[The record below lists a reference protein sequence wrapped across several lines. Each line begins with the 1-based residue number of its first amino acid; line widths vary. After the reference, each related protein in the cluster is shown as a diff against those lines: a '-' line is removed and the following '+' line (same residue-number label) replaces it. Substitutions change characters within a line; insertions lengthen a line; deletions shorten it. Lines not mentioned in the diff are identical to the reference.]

1 MKIKSVKKGSI
12 VSRRNLSP
20 GDELLKIN
28 GRSVKDIIDYR
39 FYSADQRLIL
49 KLRSRSG
56 KPRTVQVNKEPD
68 EDLGLEFYPIRYRSC
83 TNKCIFCFVH
93 QLPKGLRRALY
104 FKDEDYRLSFL
115 HGNFI
120 TLTNTSDEDLERIIR
135 QRLSPLYIS
144 VHATDEVLRKRMLG
158 NAEIP
163 DIMPLIRR
171 LAQGKIEMHAQIVL
185 CPGINDGEHLE
196 KSVNDLSAFY
206 PFVKSLALVPVG
218 LTRFRS
224 RLPKIRPI
232 GRTYSGRIMDLVA
245 RWQKVFR
252 RKFGTGFVYAADEFF
267 SKAGLGIPPKRYYDE
282 FYQVENGVGMIRQ
295 FLDDFRSKQRLL
307 PRRVKKDL
315 RITLVTGV
323 SAFGLINRLIN
334 EHLRTISGLKIKV
347 VKVKNAFFGQSV
359 TVTGLLAGTDIKTAV
374 NRERT
379 VGEVILLPPNCVN
392 QDSLFLDDLS
402 PRVLENELGRRVLLA
417 SDDLIESL
425 AKLLTQPDSER

>member
-12 VSRRNLSP
+12 ASRWNLSP

-28 GRSVKDIIDYR
+28 GQAVKDIIDYR
-39 FYSADQRLIL
+39 FCSADQRLRL

-56 KPRTVQVNKEPD
+56 KPRTVLVNKEPD
-68 EDLGLEFYPIRYRSC
+68 EDLGLDFYTTRYKSC
-83 TNKCIFCFVH
+83 KNKCIFCFVH
-93 QLPKGLRRALY
+93 QLPKGLRKALY

-120 TLTNTSDEDLERIIR
+120 TLTNTLDEDLERIIR

-196 KSVNDLSAFY
+196 KSVNDLSALY

-232 GRTYSGRIMDLVA
+232 GRAYSARIVRLVN
-245 RWQKVFR
+245 RWQKLFH
-252 RKFGTGFVYAADEFF
+252 RKLGTGFVYAADEFF
-267 SKAGLGIPPKRYYDE
+267 TKAELDVPGNRYYDG

-295 FLDDFRSKQRLL
+295 FLDDFRSKRRLL

-315 RITLVTGV
+315 KITLVTGV
-323 SAFGLINRLIN
+323 SAFGLINQLIN
-334 EHLRTISGLKIKV
+334 EHLRRITGLKIKV
-347 VKVKNAFFGQSV
+347 VKAKNAFFGQSV
-359 TVTGLLAGTDIKTAV
+359 TVTGLLTGTDIITAV

-379 VGEVILLPPNCVN
+379 LGEVILLPPNCVN
-392 QDSLFLDDLS
+392 QDGLFLDDLS

-417 SDDLIESL
+417 SNDLVESL
-425 AKLLTQPDSER
+425 VKLLAEPDSGR